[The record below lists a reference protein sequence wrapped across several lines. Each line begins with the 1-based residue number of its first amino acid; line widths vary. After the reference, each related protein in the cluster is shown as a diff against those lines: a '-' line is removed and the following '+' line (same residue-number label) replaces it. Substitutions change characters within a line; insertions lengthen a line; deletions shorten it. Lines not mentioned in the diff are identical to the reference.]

1 MDLPKFSVVI
11 PSYNQGRYL
20 EAAILSVIDQ
30 QYPNLEFFIADGGSS
45 DDSVDVIKKYESHL
59 TWWVSEKDKGQSNA
73 INKGFARATGDI
85 VTWLCS
91 DDLFTPGAFHT
102 AARYFSQQDSDV
114 GLIHGGVTLFKGANE
129 LRTDWG
135 YSDPSIERYL
145 AGMAFSQPSAFFL
158 KKYLDKTGGR
168 VNENFHYGMDYDLFS
183 RMACVCKFLPVKEIF
198 AKYRLHDSSKSVTE
212 AYKFMSEWDR
222 CFIDLCYDLGWT
234 SLIYKMKSTGV
245 FDESIFE
252 WRYKFDFAPEKEI
265 IKKADKEKV
274 LFYHLCYVLKD
285 LYWTGNHEKARTM
298 LAWLKTNYPADLLRK
313 EKDIPP
319 IIAKLALPEFLL
331 NVLKKVKRLQK
342 AL

>member
-1 MDLPKFSVVI
+1 MNFPTISIVI
-11 PSYNQGRYL
+11 PSYNQGKYL
-20 EAAILSVIDQ
+20 EEAIRSVIGQ
-30 QYPNLEFFIADGGSS
+30 QYPNLEIFIADGGSS

-85 VTWLCS
+85 ITWLCS
-91 DDLFTPGAFHT
+91 DDLFTPGTFHT
-102 AARYFSQQDSDV
+102 VARYFSQLGSDV
-114 GLIHGGVTLFKGANE
+114 GLIHGGVTLFKGTND

-135 YSDPSIERYL
+135 YSDSSTERYL

-183 RMACVCKFLPVKEIF
+183 RMACVCKFLPVKEVF
-198 AKYRLHDSSKSVTE
+198 AKYRLHDNSKSVTE
-212 AYKFMSEWDR
+212 AHKFMNEWNR
-222 CFIDLCYDLGWT
+222 SFIDTCYGLGWT

-245 FDESIFE
+245 FNESIFE
-252 WRYKFDFAPEKEI
+252 WRHKFEFTPEKDI
-265 IKKADKEKV
+265 IKKVDKEKL

-285 LYWTGNHEKARTM
+285 LYWTGNHDHARV
-298 LAWLKTNYPADLLRK
+298 LLEWLRTNYSIELLKK
-313 EKDIPP
+313 EKDLPP
-319 IIAKLALPEFLL
+319 IIHKLALPEFLL
-331 NVLKKVKRLQK
+331 QMLKKVKRLQK